1 MSKEE
6 FARAK
11 SRAKEI
17 GYDIV
22 NTSDVY
28 KVVPD
33 GRTFWETDG
42 IFQSSK
48 KSEIIRFVHG
58 MWAYAMAC
66 AELSTKD

>member
-33 GRTFWETDG
+33 GRTFWEADG

-48 KSEIIRFVHG
+48 KSEIILFVYG
-58 MWAYAMAC
+58 MWSFAMVA
-66 AELSTKD
+66 AELSPKD